1 MIELEENKKLLL
13 ELETKI
19 TNLGDSLWHSWFTN
33 TNKTIRRNDE
43 SRRLLE

>member
-19 TNLGDSLWHSWFTN
+19 TNLGDSL
-33 TNKTIRRNDE
+33 
-43 SRRLLE
+43 